1 MSDSL
6 STLAGKPTV
15 ASVRGGF
22 DRPSHV
28 GIILDGNGR
37 WASARGLPRTAGHE
51 KGADA
56 VRRAVRGCH
65 ERRIPTLTLY
75 AFSAANWSRPKH
87 EVDGL
92 MRLCT
97 EFAERERAELV
108 ERGVKVRVIGDLEE
122 LPTATRRA
130 TEDLCAA
137 TEHGTQMTLALA
149 LSYGG
154 RADVVSAIKQIA
166 IQARAGL
173 LIPEEIDERQIR
185 RHLSTSEM
193 TDPDLIIRTGGE
205 RRLSDFLLFE
215 CAYAELFFTETL
227 WPDFTE
233 ETIDEAMAAYARRQ
247 RRFGKTGDQ
256 IVAAAAATA

>member
-1 MSDSL
+1 MSD
-6 STLAGKPTV
+6 
-15 ASVRGGF
+15 ASPGS
-22 DRPSHV
+22 RPQHV

-37 WASARGLPRTAGHE
+37 WAAQRGLPRSAGHE

-56 VRRAVRGCH
+56 VRAAIRGCH

-75 AFSAANWSRPKH
+75 AFSAANWSRPKD
-87 EVDGL
+87 EVDTL
-92 MRLCT
+92 MRLCG

-108 ERGVKVRVIGDLEE
+108 ERGVRVRVIGDLDE

-130 TEDLCAA
+130 TEALCEA
-137 TEHGTQMTLALA
+137 TEGGTSMTLALA

-154 RADVVSAIKQIA
+154 RRDVVSAIKQIA
-166 IQARAGL
+166 IRARAGL
-173 LIPEEIDERQIR
+173 LIPEEVDERQIR
-185 RHLSTSEM
+185 RYLSTNDLS
-193 TDPDLIIRTGGE
+193 DPDLIVRTGGE

-227 WPDFTE
+227 WPDFTDETLE
-233 ETIDEAMAAYARRQ
+233 EAIGAFARRQ

-256 IVAAAAATA
+256 ILAAAAV